1 MVSPIC
7 TGNESTRLILIGQ
20 VQRRFQNFVIHQ
32 RFFFFFS
39 DTVSGI
45 KPLFI
50 FRKSSVSKLAENRG
64 II

>member
-7 TGNESTRLILIGQ
+7 TGNESTSLILIGQ

-32 RFFFFFS
+32 RLFFFA

-50 FRKSSVSKLAENRG
+50 FRKGSVSKLAENRG